1 VIAPGLGPSNISVA
15 SQSITVFD
23 SAVARLLRTGPY
35 RDTSH
40 SRVSAHIRQAIPRPY
55 GTFRYQQYS
64 AAGRSAYSRGSPL
77 RRRRS
82 LDHWR
87 QGSCSASALVRQ
99 RSTGRY
105 SRRSTPASPNRRIRP
120 RRRRLP
126 VRPPLGRSA
135 SPMGSHAN
143 QLPKAGEC
151 AGIGSRSSRLYA

>member
-23 SAVARLLRTGPY
+23 SAVARLLRTSPY

-40 SRVSAHIRQAIPRPY
+40 IRVSAHIRQAIPRPY

-64 AAGRSAYSRGSPL
+64 AAGRSAYSRGSLL

-82 LDHWR
+82 LDHLR

-105 SRRSTPASPNRRIRP
+105 SRRSTPASPNRRTRP
-120 RRRRLP
+120 ERRRLFRHSHRP
-126 VRPPLGRSA
+126 VGPPSRMWQLARPSIP
-135 SPMGSHAN
+135 
-143 QLPKAGEC
+143 
-151 AGIGSRSSRLYA
+151 RLCQRWPYI